1 MGASRGRAGPPLIP
15 EGWTKRRIP
24 VYTRGERIA
33 MPHVY
38 VTGHKNPDTDSIA
51 SAIGYAE
58 LKNLVDPDNVY
69 APARLGEVNAQTEWA
84 LRKSGAK
91 NPKLLRHIM
100 LRVKDV
106 MHEDLVLAN
115 RNDPLRNVGLVMAKN
130 NIGQVPIVDDDG
142 VLVGIVTERDL
153 ARMYIRE
160 SRGAST
166 FAETPVSVASMV
178 EVLEGELLVGEDGEH
193 SGQLWVI
200 SMSVDSIGRSI
211 RPGDIAVVGDRTKAQ
226 ERVIE
231 LGVGVLVVSN
241 GVRPRDEICKLA
253 EERGTTI
260 ILSPL
265 DSYVTS
271 RMIQLSVPCW
281 EIMTE
286 NPLTVDPDDLIT
298 EITQSV
304 MEVHYRAAIAV
315 DDDKVPIGVVS
326 RTDLLNPQPRR
337 VLLVDHAEV
346 GQSVKG
352 VERAQIVEIL
362 DHHHIGDIETTTPI
376 PATFD
381 PVGSTATLI
390 VERFKAAGLKPERST
405 ATMLLAA
412 VLSDTVVLNSPTT
425 TERDREVVK
434 YLEEML
440 DLDARG
446 FGMEM
451 FEASS
456 DVSGLSA
463 EEIVRRDAKEYST
476 SSGEKMGISQV
487 ETVGTGLLERKEE
500 LLDALEELREDND
513 YLFSAL
519 MVTDIIEGGTEL
531 LCAGDCAPVERAFDS
546 RAKNGVIDLPGVMSR
561 KKQVAPKLLAI
572 L

>member
-1 MGASRGRAGPPLIP
+1 
-15 EGWTKRRIP
+15 
-24 VYTRGERIA
+24 
-33 MPHVY
+33 MPYVY

-58 LKNLVDPDNVY
+58 FKNLVDPENLYV
-69 APARLGEVNAQTEWA
+69 PARLGEVNAQTEWA
-84 LRKSGAK
+84 LKKSGAES
-91 NPKLLRHIM
+91 PEFLRHIM

-106 MHEDLVLAN
+106 MHEDLVVAN
-115 RNDPLRNVGLVMAKN
+115 RDDPLRNVGLMMAKK
-130 NIGQVPIVDDDG
+130 NIGQVPIVGDDG
-142 VLVGIVTERDL
+142 ALVGIVTERDL

-166 FAETPVSVASMV
+166 FADTPVSVASMV

-211 RPGDIAVVGDRTKAQ
+211 RPGDIVVVGDRTKAQ
-226 ERVIE
+226 KRVIE

-241 GVRPRDEICKLA
+241 GVRPEREVVEMA
-253 EERGTTI
+253 EEAGTTI
-260 ILSPL
+260 VLSPL

-286 NPLTVDPDDLIT
+286 NPLTVNPEDLIT

-315 DDDKVPIGVVS
+315 DDDKAPVGVVS
-326 RTDLLNPQPRR
+326 RTDLLNPRPRR

-352 VERAQIVEIL
+352 VEKAQIVEIL
-362 DHHHIGDIETTTPI
+362 DHHHIGDIETNTPI

-390 VERFKAAGLKPERST
+390 VERFRAAGLEPEGST
-405 ATMLLAA
+405 AEMLLAA
-412 VLSDTVVLNSPTT
+412 VLSDTVILNSPTT
-425 TERDREVVK
+425 TERDHEVVN
-434 YLEEML
+434 YLEEL
-440 DLDARG
+440 LNIDARE

-463 EEIVRRDAKEYST
+463 EEIVGRDAKEYGT
-476 SSGEKMGISQV
+476 NSGESVCIAQV
-487 ETVGTGLLERKEE
+487 ETVGKSLLERKDE
-500 LLDALEELREDND
+500 LLDALEELRGQND
-513 YLFSAL
+513 YVFAAL

-561 KKQVAPKLLAI
+561 KKQVAPRLLAVI
-572 L
+572 

>member
-1 MGASRGRAGPPLIP
+1 MS
-15 EGWTKRRIP
+15 
-24 VYTRGERIA
+24 Y
-33 MPHVY
+33 VY

-58 LKNLVDPDNVY
+58 FKNLVDPGNLYV
-69 APARLGEVNAQTEWA
+69 PARLGEVNAQTEWA
-84 LRKSGAK
+84 LKKSGAES
-91 NPKLLRHIM
+91 PEFLRHIM

-106 MHEDLVLAN
+106 MHEDLVVAN
-115 RNDPLRNVGLVMAKN
+115 RNDPLRNVGLMMAKK
-130 NIGQVPIVDDDG
+130 NIGQVPIVGDDG
-142 VLVGIVTERDL
+142 ALVGIVTERDL
-153 ARMYIRE
+153 ARMYVRE

-166 FAETPVSVASMV
+166 FADTPVSVASMV
-178 EVLEGELLVGEDGEH
+178 EVLEGEILVGKDGEH

-211 RPGDIAVVGDRTKAQ
+211 RPGDIVVVGDRTKAQ
-226 ERVIE
+226 KRVIE

-241 GVRPRDEICKLA
+241 GVRPEKEVVEMA
-253 EERGTTI
+253 EEAGTTMV
-260 ILSPL
+260 LSPL

-281 EIMTE
+281 EVMTE
-286 NPLTVDPDDLIT
+286 NPLTVNPEDLIT

-315 DDDKVPIGVVS
+315 DDDKAPVGVVS
-326 RTDLLNPQPRR
+326 RTDLLNPRPRR

-352 VERAQIVEIL
+352 VEKAHIVEIL
-362 DHHHIGDIETTTPI
+362 DHHHIGDIETNTPI
-376 PATFD
+376 SATFD

-390 VERFKAAGLKPERST
+390 VERFRAAGLEPEEST
-405 ATMLLAA
+405 AEMLLAA
-412 VLSDTVVLNSPTT
+412 VLSDTVILNSPTT
-425 TERDREVVK
+425 TERDHEVVK
-434 YLEEML
+434 YLEEFL
-440 DLDARG
+440 SIDARE

-456 DVSGLSA
+456 DVSELSA
-463 EEIVRRDAKEYST
+463 EEIVGRDAKEYGSN
-476 SSGEKMGISQV
+476 SGETMCIAQV
-487 ETVGTGLLERKEE
+487 ETVGKSLLERKDE
-500 LLDALEELREDND
+500 LLDALEELREHNG
-513 YLFSAL
+513 YVFAAL

-561 KKQVAPKLLAI
+561 KKQVAPKLLAVI
-572 L
+572 

>member
-1 MGASRGRAGPPLIP
+1 
-15 EGWTKRRIP
+15 
-24 VYTRGERIA
+24 
-33 MPHVY
+33 MPYVY

-58 LKNLVDPDNVY
+58 FKNLVDPENFYV
-69 APARLGEVNAQTEWA
+69 PARLGEVNAQTEWA
-84 LRKSGAK
+84 LKKSGAES
-91 NPKLLRHIM
+91 PELLRHIM

-106 MHEDLVLAN
+106 MHEDLVIAN
-115 RNDPLRNVGLVMAKN
+115 RNDPLRNVGLMMSKK

-142 VLVGIVTERDL
+142 SLVGIVTERDL

-166 FAETPVSVASMV
+166 FADTPVSVAGMV

-226 ERVIE
+226 KRVIE
-231 LGVGVLVVSN
+231 LGVGVLVISN
-241 GVRPRDEICKLA
+241 DVRPQREVVEMA
-253 EERGTTI
+253 EENGTTI
-260 ILSPL
+260 VLSPL

-281 EIMTE
+281 EVMTE
-286 NPLTVDPDDLIT
+286 NPLTVDPEDLIT

-315 DDDKVPIGVVS
+315 DDDKAPIGVVS

-352 VERAQIVEIL
+352 VERAEIVEIL
-362 DHHHIGDIETTTPI
+362 DHHHIGDIETNTPI

-390 VERFKAAGLKPERST
+390 VERFRPAGLKPEKST
-405 ATMLLAA
+405 AEMLLAA
-412 VLSDTVVLNSPTT
+412 VLSDTVILNSPTT
-425 TERDREVVK
+425 TERDHEVVK
-434 YLEEML
+434 YLEEL
-440 DLDARG
+440 LNIDARE

-463 EEIVRRDAKEYST
+463 EEIVGRDAKEYGT
-476 SSGEKMGISQV
+476 SSGETMCIAQV
-487 ETVGTGLLERKEE
+487 ETVGKALLERKDE
-500 LLDALEELREDND
+500 LLDALEELRGQNG
-513 YLFSAL
+513 YVFAAL

-546 RAKNGVIDLPGVMSR
+546 RARNGVIDLPGVMSR
-561 KKQVAPKLLAI
+561 KKQVAPKLLAVI
-572 L
+572 

>member
-1 MGASRGRAGPPLIP
+1 
-15 EGWTKRRIP
+15 
-24 VYTRGERIA
+24 

-38 VTGHKNPDTDSIA
+38 VTGHRNPDTDTIA
-51 SAIGYAE
+51 SAIAYAE
-58 LKNLVDPDNVY
+58 YKNLVDPENLY
-69 APARLGEVNAQTEWA
+69 ASARLGEVNTQTEWA
-84 LRKSGAK
+84 LKRSGAK
-91 NPKLLRHIM
+91 SPKLLPHIM

-106 MHEDLVLAN
+106 MHTDLLTAHKD
-115 RNDPLRNVGLVMAKN
+115 DPLRNVGLAMSKRN
-130 NIGQVPIVDDDG
+130 FGQVPIVDDDG
-142 VLVGIVTERDL
+142 SLIGLVTERDL

-166 FAETPVSVASMV
+166 FADSPVYVGAMV
-178 EVLEGELLVGEDGEH
+178 EVLEGELLVGEEDRQY
-193 SGQLWVI
+193 SGNLWVI
-200 SMSVDSIGRSI
+200 SMSVDSMGQSMQ
-211 RPGDIAVVGDRTKAQ
+211 PGDVVVMGDRPRGQRRA
-226 ERVIE
+226 IE
-231 LGVGVLVVSN
+231 LGAGVLVVSN
-241 GVRPRDEICKLA
+241 GVRPEKEVLEMAREM
-253 EERGTTI
+253 GTTV

-271 RMIQLSVPCW
+271 RLIQLSVPCW
-281 EIMTE
+281 EVMSE

-298 EITQSV
+298 EITGSV

-315 DDDKVPIGVVS
+315 DHNKLPLGVVS

-337 VLLVDHAEV
+337 VLLVDHAEI

-352 VERAQIVEIL
+352 VEKAQVVEIL
-362 DHHHIGDIETTTPI
+362 DHHHIGDIESNTPI
-376 PATFD
+376 PAVFD

-390 VERFKAAGLKPERST
+390 VERFKASGLRPERST

-425 TERDREVVK
+425 TERDREVVR

-440 DLDARG
+440 DVDAEA

-456 DVSGLSA
+456 DVSDVSA
-463 EEIVRRDAKEYST
+463 EEIVNRDAKEYRTT
-476 SSGEKMGISQV
+476 SGKMSVSQV
-487 ETVGTGLLERKEE
+487 ETVGTGLLERKDE
-500 LLDALEELREDND
+500 LLDALEDLRAKNG
-513 YLFSAL
+513 YIFSAL

-531 LCAGDCAPVERAFDS
+531 LCAGDCAPVERAFDE
-546 RAKNGVIDLPGVMSR
+546 RTEDGVIDLPGVMSR
-561 KKQVAPKLLAI
+561 KKQVAPRLLAV

>member
-1 MGASRGRAGPPLIP
+1 VEP
-15 EGWTKRRIP
+15 E
-24 VYTRGERIA
+24 
-33 MPHVY
+33 
-38 VTGHKNPDTDSIA
+38 
-51 SAIGYAE
+51 
-58 LKNLVDPDNVY
+58 
-69 APARLGEVNAQTEWA
+69 
-84 LRKSGAK
+84 
-91 NPKLLRHIM
+91 
-100 LRVKDV
+100 
-106 MHEDLVLAN
+106 
-115 RNDPLRNVGLVMAKN
+115 
-130 NIGQVPIVDDDG
+130 
-142 VLVGIVTERDL
+142 
-153 ARMYIRE
+153 
-160 SRGAST
+160 
-166 FAETPVSVASMV
+166 
-178 EVLEGELLVGEDGEH
+178 
-193 SGQLWVI
+193 
-200 SMSVDSIGRSI
+200 
-211 RPGDIAVVGDRTKAQ
+211 
-226 ERVIE
+226 
-231 LGVGVLVVSN
+231 
-241 GVRPRDEICKLA
+241 
-253 EERGTTI
+253 
-260 ILSPL
+260 
-265 DSYVTS
+265 
-271 RMIQLSVPCW
+271 
-281 EIMTE
+281 
-286 NPLTVDPDDLIT
+286 DLIT

-315 DDDKVPIGVVS
+315 DDDNMPLGVVS
-326 RTDLLNPQPRR
+326 RTDLLNPKPRR
-337 VLLVDHAEV
+337 VLLVDHAEI

-352 VERAQIVEIL
+352 VEKAQIVEIL

-463 EEIVRRDAKEYST
+463 EEIVRRDAKEYSM
-476 SSGEKMGISQV
+476 SSGEKMSISQV

-500 LLDALEELREDND
+500 LLDALEELQEEND

>member
-1 MGASRGRAGPPLIP
+1 
-15 EGWTKRRIP
+15 
-24 VYTRGERIA
+24 

-58 LKNLVDPDNVY
+58 YKNLVDPENFY
-69 APARLGEVNAQTEWA
+69 APARLGEVNAQTGWA
-84 LRKSGAK
+84 LKRSGAK
-91 NPKLLRHIM
+91 SPRLLRHIM

-115 RNDPLRNVGLVMAKN
+115 RNDPLRSVGLVMAKN
-130 NIGQVPIVDDDG
+130 YIGQVPIVDDEG
-142 VLVGIVTERDL
+142 SLVGIVTERDL
-153 ARMYIRE
+153 ARMYVRE

-166 FAETPVSVASMV
+166 FAETPVSVGSMV
-178 EVLEGELLVGEDGEH
+178 EVLEGEIVVGEDGEH

-211 RPGDIAVVGDRTKAQ
+211 RPGDIVVVGDRTRAQ
-226 ERVIE
+226 RRVIE

-241 GVRPRDEICKLA
+241 GVRPEDEIVRMA

-260 ILSPL
+260 VLSPL

-281 EIMTE
+281 EVMTE
-286 NPLTVDPDDLIT
+286 NPLTVEPEDLIT

-346 GQSVKG
+346 VQSVKG
-352 VERAQIVEIL
+352 VEKAQIVEIL
-362 DHHHIGDIETTTPI
+362 DHHHVGDIETTTPI

-390 VERFKAAGLKPERST
+390 AERFKAAGLKVKEST
-405 ATMLLAA
+405 AVMLLAA

-425 TERDREVVK
+425 TERDHEVVR
-434 YLEEML
+434 YLEELL
-440 DLDARG
+440 DLDARE

-463 EEIVRRDAKEYST
+463 EEIVGLDAKEYGT
-476 SSGEKMGISQV
+476 NSGETMCIAQV
-487 ETVGTGLLERKEE
+487 ETVGKALLERKDD
-500 LLDALEELREDND
+500 LLDALEELRGENG
-513 YLFSAL
+513 YVFAAL

-531 LCAGDCAPVERAFDS
+531 LCAGACAPVERAFDS

-561 KKQVAPKLLAI
+561 KKQVAPKLLAVI
-572 L
+572 